1 MGGLPTTAL
10 NWPEMAA
17 LERCGHTCGV
27 TARRMVQLL
36 FAEFVWARLSVARF
50 GLLSM
55 EAAALILARWIIEN
69 PAELVAQSRLGFA
82 LQNGQ
87 TKVFGLVASTLGRSF
102 DFGTPGSMAYPLKD
116 R

>member
-1 MGGLPTTAL
+1 VSGFPATAL
-10 NWPEMAA
+10 IWRGVAA
-17 LERCGHTCGV
+17 VQRSCRICGV
-27 TARRMVQLL
+27 TASGAVQVL

-50 GLLSM
+50 RLLSM

-87 TKVFGLVASTLGRSF
+87 IRLFGLVASTFGRGF
-102 DFGTPGSMAYPLKD
+102 DFATAAAWHTH
-116 R
+116 